1 MELQRDSKVE
11 ITGET
16 VICEVGW
23 QAKPGYE
30 IDVSAFL
37 LNDAREVR
45 SDADFV
51 FYNQLKSACGAV
63 SLQLPSDDATQQGSG
78 TAVLT
83 IQTGNIDPDVERLVI
98 AVSLYCADSRSQ
110 DLGQVRAI
118 SMILADDNRRHTYD
132 ASSDVGPSEAFLFGE
147 LVRDGNGGWYVRI
160 EGESYAGGLG
170 DLARIYGVDVDDDGN
185 CAQTI
190 EQGVQVTRKTFEQD
204 IDNIEQALTRA
215 AEQPTWPEGLSKDL
229 TIQLFN
235 ALGYGVADADDLQE
249 GMIVG
254 RTATTVDLVAL
265 ESGKPAFLVEYKPFG
280 TELAEERIATL
291 YNAFVNSEAEVGVLS
306 NGRQMWWFS
315 DTERDGKMDA
325 LPFLKT
331 DLAQTTKT
339 ERNDLWQ
346 LSKPEFSRQ
355 TVVEW
360 ATNKRHLQA
369 QEAHYRKE
377 LYQLVANQLDSPT
390 DAFVRFFA
398 EQVYDGPM
406 TAEMLK
412 WFAQEVRDQITTYL
426 GRRERVMLLEQQ
438 GFAIVKSVMR
448 ECMDVDR
455 LELRSVQSY
464 CGILLDFNNRRP
476 ICRLHV
482 KRPSAWYLGLFD
494 RGEIAPNGGRIEDK
508 IRIERLDDIHYYA
521 DRLRATLAV
530 YGE

>member
-11 ITGET
+11 VAGGT

-23 QAKPGYE
+23 KAESGYE

-37 LNDAREVR
+37 LNDNREVR
-45 SDADFV
+45 SDADFI
-51 FYNQLKSACGAV
+51 FYNQVKSLCGAV
-63 SLQLPSDDATQQGSG
+63 SLQVPSDDATQQGSG

-83 IQTGNIDPDVERLVI
+83 IRTGDIAPDVERLVI
-98 AVSLYCADSRSQ
+98 AASLYCGDSRSQ

-147 LVRDGNGGWYVRI
+147 LVRGSDEGWYVRI

-170 DLARIYGVDVDDDGN
+170 DLARIYGVEVDDDGN
-185 CAQTI
+185 CAQSLET
-190 EQGVQVTRKTFEQD
+190 GVQVTRKTFEQD
-204 IDNIEQALTRA
+204 IDNIEQTLSRTI
-215 AEQPTWPEGLSKDL
+215 EQSTWPEGLAKDL

-235 ALGYGVADADDLQE
+235 ALGYGVTGAGDLQE
-249 GMIVG
+249 SMIVG
-254 RTATTVDLVAL
+254 RAATTVDLVAL

-280 TELAEERIATL
+280 TKLAEERIATL
-291 YNAFVNSEAEVGVLS
+291 YDAFVTSEAEVGVLS
-306 NGRQMWWFS
+306 NGRHMWWFA

-325 LPFLKT
+325 APFLT
-331 DLAQTTKT
+331 VDLAQTTKT
-339 ERNDLWQ
+339 ERNDLWK

-360 ATNKRHLQA
+360 ATNKHHLQA

-377 LYQLVANQLDSPT
+377 LYQLVANQFDSPT

-398 EQVYDGPM
+398 EQIYDGPM
-406 TAEMLK
+406 NAEMLK

-426 GRRERVMLLEQQ
+426 ARRERVMLLEQQ

-448 ECMDVDR
+448 ECMDVGR

-494 RGEIAPNGGRIEDK
+494 RGEIAPSGSRLEDK
-508 IRIERLDDIHYYA
+508 IRIEQLDDIHNYA